1 MNLVGKL
8 LEYVFVREVAF
19 AHREASEAI
28 GVVPLQEVVAVAGLV
43 GERQIVVDHA
53 VGVGVDLHRT
63 LSAYGDS
70 FDDDRLRHHVGCR
83 DCLVAVAGADGDALA
98 GNHFRVGDVEVSVG
112 VIRHMLFFLAVY
124 AYGNVEVGHERAAF
138 MHVGEEVGLCGGH
151 LHCRIRADQRVE
163 R

>member
-1 MNLVGKL
+1 MNLVGEL
-8 LEYVFVREVAF
+8 LEHVFVREVAF

-28 GVVPLQEVVAVAGLV
+28 GVVPLQKVVAVAGLV

-70 FDDDRLRHHVGCR
+70 FDDDRLRHHVGCL

-98 GNHFRVGDVEVSVG
+98 GNHFRTPVRDKK
-112 VIRHMLFFLAVY
+112 
-124 AYGNVEVGHERAAF
+124 
-138 MHVGEEVGLCGGH
+138 
-151 LHCRIRADQRVE
+151 
-163 R
+163 